1 MAAKRIIH
9 LIDDDEGVRRS
20 VGFMLRTAGF
30 EVVAYQSGVA
40 FLALVDAATTG
51 CILVDV
57 RMPEVDGLEVQAILT
72 SRGIALPVIVL
83 TGHGDITLAVRAI
96 KAGAVDFIEKPFEK
110 ADLFASIEAAF
121 LRIGDA
127 DQSRF
132 DADDATIRLAAL
144 TPREIDVV
152 RGLVRGQP
160 NKVIAY
166 ELGVSIRTV
175 EFHRSN
181 LMVKLKVNSLS
192 DVLRLSFAAGL
203 GSESAVP
210 PADDAEVTPHPQ
222 QAR

>member
-1 MAAKRIIH
+1 MAARRTIH

-20 VGFMLRTAGF
+20 VGFLLRTAGF
-30 EVVAYQSGVA
+30 DVATYPSGVA
-40 FLALVDAATTG
+40 FLAAVDSATTG

-57 RMPEVDGLEVQAILT
+57 RMPEIDGLEVQGILA

-96 KAGAVDFIEKPFEK
+96 KAGAIDFIEKPFEK
-110 ADLFASIEAAF
+110 ASLMASIEAAF

-127 DQSRF
+127 ERTQF
-132 DADDATIRLAAL
+132 DAADATIRLAAL
-144 TPREIDVV
+144 TARETDVV

-166 ELGVSIRTV
+166 EMGISTRTV
-175 EFHRSN
+175 EVHRAH
-181 LMVKLKVNSLS
+181 LMVKLKVHSLS

-203 GSESAVP
+203 GSKPSAL
-210 PADDAEVTPHPQ
+210 PAA
-222 QAR
+222 